1 MGIWSRLRLW
11 YGRLEQVKDTVCLM
25 RAKYIWG
32 GKKMDKSKEL
42 LEELTGAAGG
52 SGVEGEVREIMRRYL
67 APLASI
73 RQDRL
78 GCIIAEKAGAGEG
91 PRVMLTAHMDEIG
104 FMVKTVTEDGF
115 LRFTP
120 LGGWP
125 EQVLLA
131 QRVTIKGRRG
141 DVPGV
146 IGSKP
151 PHLMDREERKKMV
164 QIKDMFI
171 DVGAKDKEEVESLGI
186 RPGDPIV
193 PVGNMESMKNG
204 KYLMA
209 KAIDDRVGCGLLI
222 EVCEE
227 LSGLGHPNTLYAVGT
242 VQEEVGTRGAATS
255 VAAIDPHVALILDV
269 SIATDVPG
277 LKGEVEGK
285 LGQGPTIGLFDSSM
299 IPNVNLRDL
308 CIETAEELAIPYQY
322 SIMEG
327 GGTDGGRIHLHGTG
341 VPSLVIGVPV
351 RYIHSHVGI
360 MHLDDYLWA
369 RQLIV
374 GLIRKLDTEACKALI
389 G

>member
-1 MGIWSRLRLW
+1 MNRSRDLLR
-11 YGRLEQVKDTVCLM
+11 
-25 RAKYIWG
+25 
-32 GKKMDKSKEL
+32 
-42 LEELTGAAGG
+42 ELTAAAGV
-52 SGVEGEVREIMRRYL
+52 SGFEGEVRRIMRERL
-67 APLASI
+67 APLAHI
-73 RQDRL
+73 ELDRL
-78 GCIIAEKAGAGEG
+78 GCIIAKKTGDREN
-91 PRVMLTAHMDEIG
+91 PTVMLAAHMDEIG
-104 FMVKTVTEDGF
+104 FMVKAITADGF

-131 QRVTIKGRRG
+131 QRVIIKGRNG

-164 QIKDMFI
+164 KIKDMFI
-171 DVGAKDKEEVESLGI
+171 DVGAKDRKEVDSFGI

-193 PVGNMESMKNG
+193 PVESWEAMKNE
-204 KYLMA
+204 KFIMA
-209 KAIDDRVGCGLLI
+209 KAIDDRAGCGLLI
-222 EVCEE
+222 EVCEK
-227 LSGLGHPNTLYAVGT
+227 LKDNDHPNTLYAVGT

-255 VAAIDPHVALILDV
+255 VAVIDPDVALVLDV

-277 LKGEVEGK
+277 LKEEVEGK
-285 LGQGPTIGLFDSSM
+285 LGQGPTIGLYDSSM
-299 IPNVNLRDL
+299 IPNIKLRDL
-308 CIETAEELAIPYQY
+308 CIQTAKEYNIPYQY

-369 RQLIV
+369 RQLLV
-374 GLIRKLDTEACKALI
+374 ELIKKLDTETTKNLI
-389 G
+389 K